1 MQTTL
6 LTCRVIAADAKV
18 GYPRECDQSVWF
30 DSLMKRIFAALL
42 VPTAVLLAACGN
54 SATSSKT
61 STSSAS
67 TSSSATTTKSA
78 AAPAASAAAACPNP
92 LPIADPAFAAA
103 VSAVPL
109 PGGATVTTG
118 RLSKDSGHPGMQAA
132 AIDICDPSVKTPDD
146 LRPIATAYAKALK
159 ASPLGEELFAVYVA
173 SYQVAGKDVKNEVKI
188 KDPDF
193 QLHLWN
199 GKPSA
204 AAELKTWEV
213 VVG

>member
-1 MQTTL
+1 MPVMG
-6 LTCRVIAADAKV
+6 CRAVSADHQFVAT
-18 GYPRECDQSVWF
+18 GPSG
-30 DSLMKRIFAALL
+30 LILHMKRTFAALL
-42 VPTAVLLAACGN
+42 VPAAFFLVACGGSAN
-54 SATSSKT
+54 STK
-61 STSSAS
+61 
-67 TSSSATTTKSA
+67 TTTTASSTTA
-78 AAPAASAAAACPNP
+78 AATSAAAAVTCPNP
-92 LPIADPAFAAA
+92 LPITDPAFAAA

-118 RLSKDSGHPGMQAA
+118 RLSKDSDHPGMQAA
-132 AIDICDPSVKTPDD
+132 AIDICAPSVKTPDD

-159 ASPLGEELFAVYVA
+159 ASPLGEQLFAVYVA

-204 AAELKTWEV
+204 AAELKTWEI

>member
-1 MQTTL
+1 MPVMG
-6 LTCRVIAADAKV
+6 CGAVSADHQFVAT
-18 GYPRECDQSVWF
+18 GPSG
-30 DSLMKRIFAALL
+30 LILHMKRTFAALL
-42 VPTAVLLAACGN
+42 VPAAFLLVACGG
-54 SATSSKT
+54 SASSSKT
-61 STSSAS
+61 TNTSTA
-67 TSSSATTTKSA
+67 SATTVA
-78 AAPAASAAAACPNP
+78 ATSAAAAATCPNP
-92 LPIADPAFAAA
+92 VPIADPAFAAA

-118 RLSKDSGHPGMQAA
+118 RLSKDSDHPGMQAA
-132 AIDICDPSVKTPDD
+132 AIDICAPAVKTPDD

-159 ASPLGEELFAVYVA
+159 ASPLGEQLFAVYVA